1 MENNCNGSGFLY
13 FLAGLGIGAL
23 VGVLYA
29 PQSGEQTRELLAGK
43 ADESR
48 EYVLRKGRE
57 MKDQATGYV
66 ERGKGIIAEQKEHL
80 AAAVEAGK
88 QAYRAESQ
96 SPSKS

>member
-1 MENNCNGSGFLY
+1 MENNCEGSRFIY

-29 PQSGEQTRELLAGK
+29 PQSGEETRELLAGK

-48 EYVLRKGRE
+48 DYVLRKSRE
-57 MKDQATGYV
+57 IKDQATGYV

-80 AAAVEAGK
+80 TAAVEAGK
-88 QAYRAESQ
+88 QAYPSGTQ
-96 SPSKS
+96 SPSK